1 MFAAHLFIYASD
13 AGNHLGLDGVLRR
26 RGAAPGRAV
35 RVVGAVATIVGL
47 LGIYVARS
55 VDFAG
60 ERVALLGSDAGFVN
74 ADGDLVRRWELKF
87 MWFNPLWALLTIV
100 LGLLAL
106 AAYRLGWVARAAGAG
121 FAVLAVVIFALQ
133 NFDYVRDDGVVQ
145 RVGTSANAAV
155 WASFAVVL
163 LLADR
168 ADRADRTDRADRS
181 DEPGIGLRS
190 AEPSHGGT

>member
-13 AGNHLGLDGVLRR
+13 AGNPLGLDGVLRR
-26 RGAAPGRAV
+26 GGAAPGRAI
-35 RVVGAVATIVGL
+35 RVIGAVATIVGL
-47 LGIYVARS
+47 LGLYVARS

-74 ADGDLVRRWELKF
+74 ADGELVRRWELKF

-100 LGLLAL
+100 LGL
-106 AAYRLGWVARAAGAG
+106 AAIAAFRFAWAARVAGAG
-121 FAVLAVVIFALQ
+121 FAVLAVVIFAMQ
-133 NFDYVRDDGVVQ
+133 NFGYLRDDGVVQ
-145 RVGTSANAAV
+145 TVGTSANAAV

-168 ADRADRTDRADRS
+168 AIRRGPTDRAGQTAGRPD
-181 DEPGIGLRS
+181 DGV
-190 AEPSHGGT
+190 